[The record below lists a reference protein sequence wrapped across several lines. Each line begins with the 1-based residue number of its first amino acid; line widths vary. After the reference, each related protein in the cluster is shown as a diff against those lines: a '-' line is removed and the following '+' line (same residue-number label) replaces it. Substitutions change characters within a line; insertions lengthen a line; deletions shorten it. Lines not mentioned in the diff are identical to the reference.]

1 MSSLAS
7 PSSSLLPSTPLAYTI
22 EPYSS
27 ILSISPQQ
35 DSGFFLVNNLK
46 RIKVNGVRLYAR
58 MLQVVFSFCRFH
70 HLISRFL
77 ARL

>member
-1 MSSLAS
+1 MSSSAL
-7 PSSSLLPSTPLAYTI
+7 SSLLPSTPLAYAI

-35 DSGFFLVNNLK
+35 DSETFLVNNLK
-46 RIKVNGVRLYAR
+46 RIKVNGVRLSSR
-58 MLQVVFSFCRFH
+58 MLQVVFSFCRFQ